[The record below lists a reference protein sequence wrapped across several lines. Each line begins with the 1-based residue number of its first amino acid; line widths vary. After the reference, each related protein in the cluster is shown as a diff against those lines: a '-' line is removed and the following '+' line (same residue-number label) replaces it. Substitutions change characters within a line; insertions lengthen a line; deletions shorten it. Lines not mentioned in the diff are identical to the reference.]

1 MVSIHFVL
9 GKILLKGSTGNY
21 ILMLH
26 NSRCDF
32 TVAPGKEVPQ
42 KLRWSPRTI
51 DGLDKK
57 KKRRD
62 KKKRR
67 EIKWNK
73 IIE

>member
-57 KKRRD
+57 KKRR
-62 KKKRR
+62 